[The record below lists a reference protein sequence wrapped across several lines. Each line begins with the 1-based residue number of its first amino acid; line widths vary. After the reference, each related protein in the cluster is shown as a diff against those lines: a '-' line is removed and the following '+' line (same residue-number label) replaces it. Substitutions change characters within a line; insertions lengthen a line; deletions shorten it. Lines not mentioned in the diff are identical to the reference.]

1 MSSSQQPSRNWSA
14 RPRNARGRGRP
25 FQTPLRS
32 YAPLR
37 NRINDDVERITA
49 VLDSLNLGFPGPGSS
64 PSRTVSQNEIDEYAQ
79 QMVDEAR
86 PSETE
91 LSAKRQIRDHLQS
104 IVRRIVSNGTLKII
118 GGVGNSFALKGA
130 DIDMCIDGST
140 NMNLSSSQLENL
152 AMAFRRAG
160 IPQI

>member
-1 MSSSQQPSRNWSA
+1 M
-14 RPRNARGRGRP
+14 
-25 FQTPLRS
+25 
-32 YAPLR
+32 
-37 NRINDDVERITA
+37 
-49 VLDSLNLGFPGPGSS
+49 LDLLNLAFPEAGSS

-86 PSETE
+86 PSDTE
-91 LSAKRQIRDHLQS
+91 LSAKQQIRDHLQS

-130 DIDMCIDGST
+130 DIDMCIDVSS
-140 NMNLSSSQLENL
+140 NMNLSSLQLENL

-160 IPQI
+160 IIPQI